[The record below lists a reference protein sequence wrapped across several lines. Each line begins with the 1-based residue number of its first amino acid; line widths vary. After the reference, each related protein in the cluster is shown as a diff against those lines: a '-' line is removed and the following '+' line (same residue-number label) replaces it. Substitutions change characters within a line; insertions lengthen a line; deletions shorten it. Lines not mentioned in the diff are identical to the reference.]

1 MEHFLPWH
9 CKLCDSF
16 EDTSQSAACPK
27 TVSTIWLLL
36 SWKLPAHMFHQMSYS
51 KQQTM
56 HSHPLLTPLLIYQCG
71 RALHPP
77 SLLMWKLRGICCLP
91 GNGKRLEVHAMTKM
105 NLWYWLV
112 DAADQMQS
120 QSLSLNLLSAAAVDD
135 VGHKT
140 LQVKIQQ
147 TYSSALNVTWLT
159 ELKLCM
165 ETKAPCACAPHSHQI
180 RLQTKYL
187 AFRIDT
193 KILGY
198 DYYHL
203 PQFSLVWWNS
213 RQNAFKLQWS
223 LQIHYHQNTHRRTI
237 ELFNRIGI

>member
-1 MEHFLPWH
+1 MKKSEHTAISSTESNISSCSTSRLKTLRERRGKNRQQRRVIDTLPIFNIMEHFLPWH

-56 HSHPLLTPLLIYQCG
+56 HSHPLLTPPLIYQCG

-159 ELKLCM
+159 ELKLCI
-165 ETKAPCACAPHSHQI
+165 ETSAPC
-180 RLQTKYL
+180 
-187 AFRIDT
+187 
-193 KILGY
+193 
-198 DYYHL
+198 HL
-203 PQFSLVWWNS
+203 HLIHIKFVYK
-213 RQNAFKLQWS
+213 QN
-223 LQIHYHQNTHRRTI
+223 I
-237 ELFNRIGI
+237 